1 MVVMAGDHAER
12 LAMLHFAAF
21 TAGGKP
27 FALGAFADGAERL
40 AKRRF
45 GAFDA
50 ATGAVDHL
58 WRDFHFV
65 EFRPFLGDFCTQRVV
80 VVDGGKAGFA
90 LFAVESAASD
100 ILIHFIL
107 HTVCRR
113 AGECS
118 PILWRSGQ
126 SSF

>member
-1 MVVMAGDHAER
+1 MVVVASDYAER
-12 LAMLHFAAF
+12 LAMFHFAAF
-21 TAGGKP
+21 TASGKP

-50 ATGAVDHL
+50 AAGAVDHL

-65 EFRPFLGDFCTQRVV
+65 EFRPFLGDFCTQHVV
-80 VVDGGKAGFA
+80 ILDGGDAGFA

-107 HTVCRR
+107 RTVCRP
-113 AGECS
+113 ADGCS
-118 PILWRSGQ
+118 PILGPSD
-126 SSF
+126 